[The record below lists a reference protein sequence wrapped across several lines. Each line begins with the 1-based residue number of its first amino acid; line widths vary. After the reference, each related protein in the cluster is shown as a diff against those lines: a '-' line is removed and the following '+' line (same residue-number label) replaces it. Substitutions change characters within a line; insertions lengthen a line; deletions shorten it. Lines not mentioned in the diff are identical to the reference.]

1 MGLEIGRKTSSTPVL
16 AFRNQLIAAVT
27 LKPRSR
33 VRIMEAAVPV
43 CVELRQDLLQRFSV
57 GSDLVAQISG
67 VHGALPLIVISL
79 S

>member
-1 MGLEIGRKTSSTPVL
+1 VGLEIGRKTSSTPVL

-43 CVELRQDLLQRFSV
+43 CVELRQDLLQRFR
-57 GSDLVAQISG
+57 
-67 VHGALPLIVISL
+67 
-79 S
+79 